1 MLLALRL
8 LMLSPT
14 PWKKCARASTL
25 CWKKWRTA
33 GKYLAGGVSCWR
45 NLEDSRSK
53 RANNVEKTEK
63 RLEII
68 DFHGE
73 RGHFRQFFQTSL
85 EKCGATSTK
94 NTIWKNGG
102 ENWKNTKIL
111 QKFRICNIAVQAS
124 PFSQAAVTTWRV

>member
-1 MLLALRL
+1 M
-8 LMLSPT
+8 
-14 PWKKCARASTL
+14 
-25 CWKKWRTA
+25 
-33 GKYLAGGVSCWR
+33 
-45 NLEDSRSK
+45 
-53 RANNVEKTEK
+53 EKTEK

-111 QKFRICNIAVQAS
+111 QKFRICNIAVSRVGLPATDELDGFAIDSSTENAQIVVFHRAVGNFILMILHLLFSKNDGAS
-124 PFSQAAVTTWRV
+124 GWENGREW

>member
-1 MLLALRL
+1 MSEYLTNRYKVAFCRVVQDWYNTHRHEYQAKHVSDF
-8 LMLSPT
+8 M
-14 PWKKCARASTL
+14 
-25 CWKKWRTA
+25 TA

-85 EKCGATSTK
+85 EKCGAMSTK

-111 QKFRICNIAVQAS
+111 QKFRICNIAVY
-124 PFSQAAVTTWRV
+124 VDR